1 MIMNSYHSLFVKFA
15 LVITI
20 PLLLGMDMAYAQQA
34 GQSQQLERVEVE
46 PPQRASSVRGGAS
59 GQGFGSDQPVPSGQP
74 FSDFPL
80 TTSEVVSPTR
90 GVANLAT
97 VPSAISVV
105 ENQGITAQ
113 GRTGIGDMVRGQPGT
128 WASGYAGNSL
138 NSQIGIRGFSQ
149 TPAVANRVAIL
160 LDGRNME
167 IPRSEA
173 NTGFLFPE
181 IIERIELMRGDGTI
195 QFGNKA
201 IGGSLNILLKKP
213 RQNPGTYFGMEG
225 GSWRTQRE
233 WAATNLVKGPL
244 AAGIF
249 IGNYAQEGFRLFQ
262 GNGQWEEFTGRPG
275 PWELLNMIGNVNW
288 KITPRV
294 TFDLTYMYTK
304 QRLHNPNFITLAQ
317 WERRDTRDV
326 DETRTHGGPEER
338 WDAIT
343 VGQLLFDGGRLGTFG
358 LTASYRTYDTQNL
371 SYLFNTWDYFG
382 RNASYVRWLDSGIS
396 AKYSRTDTYDFVR
409 NDFTVGWDLYDGR
422 YGREVKQIPT
432 SAGNTLQHY
441 NETSSYRGSAGYY
454 VINQLK
460 LWERIVLGLGHRV
473 ENYDFKDLYYLG
485 YSSAVPPVPNKFV
498 KAYPGWK
505 KSASQYSL
513 NVIYDKQLGSSLY
526 YKHART
532 YRFPTLTD
540 MINTSTGSSAHPNPI
555 YFLKPEEGT
564 LEETGIR
571 HWFSPNI
578 YLAAIYYSLD
588 MDNEILG
595 EWDVSLP
602 IPRRWNANVPLV
614 AHSGVELEAMVRL
627 TPRWTLNG
635 NFTRQKV
642 IYRTSNINPASAN
655 AGRLADKWVP
665 ANPAQMYNLSLAYD
679 NTEWGFSFA
688 VTGRYVGKR
697 YFQGDD
703 FTVQRD
709 LDEVKIGDLAISQT
723 FFEGTTT
730 VYFGINNFNDEQYT
744 FNTYWDYSY
753 LGTAKEFQI
762 WPDAGRTYYMG
773 VKTSLDF
780 ERMRMPTTADLLRMQ
795 RRLYGA
801 ANEGFNT
808 FTGMGSW
815 MRNLMRF

>member
-1 MIMNSYHSLFVKFA
+1 MGAMRFKHARFLG
-15 LVITI
+15 
-20 PLLLGMDMAYAQQA
+20 LLGILVVSTVVVAARVVAQEA
-34 GQSQQLERVEVE
+34 GTTQQLERVEVE
-46 PPQRASSVRGGAS
+46 PPARRAASGTGS
-59 GQGFGSDQPVPSGQP
+59 GQGFGYDQTIPSGEAR
-74 FSDFPL
+74 SDFPL
-80 TTSEVVSPTR
+80 TPSEVVSPTGR
-90 GVANLAT
+90 AANLAT

-105 ENQGITAQ
+105 ENTGITAQ

-138 NSQIGIRGFSQ
+138 NSQISIRGFSQ

-181 IIERIELMRGDGTI
+181 IIDRIELMRGDGTI

-213 RQNPGTYFGMEG
+213 RLNPGTYCGVEG

-233 WAATNLVKGPL
+233 WAGINVVKGPV
-244 AAGIF
+244 AAGVF
-249 IGNYAQEGFRLFQ
+249 LGNYAQEGFRLFG
-262 GNGQWEEFTGRPG
+262 GNGKNEEFTGRPG

-294 TFDLTYMYTK
+294 TFDLAYMYSK

-317 WERRDTRDV
+317 WDRRDIRDT
-326 DETRTHGGPEER
+326 DETRTNGGPEER

-343 VGQLLFDGGRLGTFG
+343 IGQLLFDGGRLGSLE
-358 LTASYRTYDTQNL
+358 LTASYRAYDTQNL

-382 RNASYVRWLDSGIS
+382 RNASYTRWIDSGIS
-396 AKYSRTDTYDFVR
+396 AKYLRTDAYGFVR
-409 NDFTVGWDLYDGR
+409 NDLTLGWDLYDGR

-432 SAGNTLQHY
+432 SGATAGTLQHS
-441 NETSSYRGSAGYY
+441 NETSSYRGSLSYY

-460 LWERIVLGLGHRV
+460 FWDRVVFGLGYRV
-473 ENYDFKDLYYLG
+473 EDYDFKDLYYLSPSP
-485 YSSAVPPVPNKFV
+485 YKFV
-498 KAYPGWK
+498 KSYPGWK
-505 KSASQYSL
+505 KSASQYSV
-513 NVIYDKQLGSSLY
+513 NVIYDKQLGSSFY

-540 MINTSTGSSAHPNPI
+540 MINTSTGTTAHPNPI
-555 YFLKPEEGT
+555 YFLQPEEGT
-564 LEETGIR
+564 LDEVGIR
-571 HWFSPNI
+571 HWFNPNI
-578 YLAAIYYSLD
+578 YLSAIYYELD

-602 IPRRWNANVPLV
+602 IARRWNANVPLV
-614 AHSGVELEAMVRL
+614 AHSGIEMEGMVKL
-627 TPRWTLNG
+627 TPRWTFSG

-642 IYRTSNINPASAN
+642 LYRSSNINRNNLN

-665 ANPAQMYNLSLAYD
+665 ANPAQMYNASLAYD
-679 NTEWGFSFA
+679 NTDWGFSA
-688 VTGRYVGKR
+688 SITGRYFGRR

-703 FTVQRD
+703 LNARRD
-709 LDEVKIGDLAISQT
+709 QDEVKTGDIAIAQT
-723 FFEGTTT
+723 FFDGSATL
-730 VYFGINNFNDEQYT
+730 YCGINNFNDEQQA

-753 LGTAKEFQI
+753 LGTEKEYQF

-773 VKTSLDF
+773 VKTSLDYD
-780 ERMRMPTTADLLRMQ
+780 RMKLPTTSDLQRMWE
-795 RRLYGA
+795 RLYGA
-801 ANEGFNT
+801 AGHGVSEASRAGAWT
-808 FTGMGSW
+808 RG
-815 MRNLMRF
+815 LLPL